1 MSTRTP
7 SIPFGQMEAF
17 HAVMSRGSTIEAAAH
32 LGLSQSAVSRLLAQ
46 FEKEVGLHLFKRSK
60 GRLVPTNEAFALLH
74 DAQGMIESAQCLR
87 RHADQL
93 RLGGF
98 RRNLITVAVPHT
110 LALQLMPSVV
120 ESFTAKQQGAVVEVL
135 SLSYVETEK
144 AILSREVDIGIV
156 RAPLA
161 LPGLEI
167 VQSFTSD
174 TVCIMPRAHA
184 LGRLAA
190 VTCADL
196 EDVPLILLGRQQDV
210 RREIDNAF
218 RKVHFLPRILCEV
231 HAVGVACAFVAKGL
245 GVSIVNGTIAKH
257 CEDMGFETRPF
268 LPKIS
273 LSFGVAVVDS
283 TPHKVLARA
292 FAAELVDAIQQPQ
305 IYRAGM
311 TASTT

>member
-1 MSTRTP
+1 MSTRSS
-7 SIPFGQMEAF
+7 SIPLTQMEAF
-17 HAVMSRGSTIEAAAH
+17 HAVMSRGSTIEAAAQ

-46 FEKEVGLHLFKRSK
+46 FESEIGLRLFKRSK
-60 GRLVPTNEAFALLH
+60 GRLQPTNEAFALLR

-98 RRNLITVAVPHT
+98 RRNLIKLAVPHT

-120 ESFTAKQQGAVVEVL
+120 ASFIEKQQGAVVEVL
-135 SLSYVETEK
+135 SMSYIETEK

-156 RAPLA
+156 RSPMA
-161 LPGLEI
+161 LPGIEI
-167 VQSFTSD
+167 VQTFTSED
-174 TVCIMPRAHA
+174 VCIMPINHPLR
-184 LGRLAA
+184 RLKTVA
-190 VTCADL
+190 CSDL
-196 EDVPLILLGRQQDV
+196 EDVPLILIGRQQNV
-210 RREIDNAF
+210 RQELDNAF

-245 GVSIVNGTIAKH
+245 GVSIVNGTIARH

-273 LSFGVAVVDS
+273 HSFGVAMVSDAQ
-283 TPHKVLARA
+283 HNGLAQA
-292 FAAELVDAIQQPQ
+292 FAAELVSAIQQP
-305 IYRAGM
+305 GLK
-311 TASTT
+311 AS

>member
-1 MSTRTP
+1 MSTRTS

-17 HAVMSRGSTIEAAAH
+17 HAVMSRGSTIDAASQ

-60 GRLVPTNEAFALLH
+60 GRLQPTSEAFALLR

-98 RRNLITVAVPHT
+98 RRNLIKVAVPHT
-110 LALQLMPSVV
+110 LAQQLLPSVV
-120 ESFTAKQQGAVVEVL
+120 GNFIHAQPGSVVEVL
-135 SLSYVETEK
+135 SMSYPEAEK
-144 AILSREVDIGIV
+144 AILSREADIGIV
-156 RAPLA
+156 RSPLA

-174 TVCIMPRAHA
+174 TVCIMPRKHP
-184 LGRLAA
+184 LRRLAA
-190 VTCADL
+190 VSCADL
-196 EDVPLILLGRQQDV
+196 EDVPLVLIGRQKDV
-210 RREIDNAF
+210 RQEIDHAF
-218 RKVHFLPRILCEV
+218 RKAHFLPRIVCEV

-245 GVSIVNGTIAKH
+245 GVSIVNGTLARH

-273 LSFGVAVVDS
+273 LSFGVAVVDNA
-283 TPHKVLARA
+283 PHNALAHA
-292 FAAELVDAIQQPQ
+292 FAAELVSAIQKP
-305 IYRAGM
+305 GLKPE
-311 TASTT
+311 